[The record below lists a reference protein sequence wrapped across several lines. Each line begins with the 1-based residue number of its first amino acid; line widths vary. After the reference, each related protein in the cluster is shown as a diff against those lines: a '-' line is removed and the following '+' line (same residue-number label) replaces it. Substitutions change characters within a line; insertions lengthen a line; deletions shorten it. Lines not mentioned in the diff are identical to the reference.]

1 LHKVKSAKK
10 PIFLVVDDN
19 PIHRDLLSNFLI
31 ARGFEVDEA
40 ANGNEALEKVSK
52 NAYRFILMD
61 LLMPGLSGYET
72 VRKIRQMGVN
82 TPIIAQ
88 SALSMK
94 QDRDRCMEAGCDDF
108 VPKPVDFK
116 ELWEKIQKHL
126 HEAGP
131 QSPERAVDAG
141 DSSAES
147 LKGRRVLLVEE
158 NDVQADRF
166 ARVLEKLGLQVER
179 VSTGDDAREFLERA
193 APDIRIIVSNIF
205 TSGID
210 GLGLTSIVNRHYP
223 DRMIFLYIPEY
234 DPDTIQLAV
243 NLGAAGVVV
252 QRSFEKDIGNAIE
265 NAIAQS
271 RIKRELNPDSA
282 TADQVRQ
289 SQVQL
294 YRYGLIHGSRHIDV
308 SSSTLHAAGGDIV
321 LSRRF
326 NLAGRHGVV
335 LADVA
340 GHDVR
345 SSYLSAIFMG
355 IISSVWNSCQ
365 EPLELLK
372 TVNAELLKLETSG
385 YHVCMTAVL
394 WDRRRERI
402 KIATAGNPGA
412 LLVTRDGAGSPK
424 FTDFE
429 GGGMCLGILDTDT
442 LYSSVV
448 TEFREGDFIF
458 LHSDGI
464 ERDVLKETLAE
475 SAAELDGSS
484 FRGLAGRILNR
495 IRSKAEQEDDMV
507 LVALRGRRGIPDEGY
522 HYSFRSTFRDV
533 DKACEW
539 ISDVLPQSLLPP
551 GLDPDFMMLALREA
565 LLNAVVHGNGNDPEK
580 YVDVSLYPGRDELR
594 AEISDEGWGFD
605 PEIVRKN
612 YGEREELRLGKRG
625 MVVIRTFADDI
636 DVDGGTIVLTFKKR
650 KKTPGGE
657 GHDERT

>member
-1 LHKVKSAKK
+1 VETEKK

-31 ARGFEVDEA
+31 ARGFEVDVA
-40 ANGNEALEKVSK
+40 ANGNEALEKVSM

-72 VRKIRQMGVN
+72 VKKIRQMGVN

-116 ELWEKIQKHL
+116 ELWEKIRKHL
-126 HEAGP
+126 HGTAP
-131 QSPERAVDAG
+131 QSPERAADTGVSPVEA
-141 DSSAES
+141 
-147 LKGRRVLLVEE
+147 LKGRKVLLVEE
-158 NDVQADRF
+158 NDGQADRF
-166 ARVLEKLGLQVER
+166 ARFLERLGLQVKR
-179 VSTGDDAREFLERA
+179 VSTGDDARGFLERA
-193 APDIRIIVSNIF
+193 DPGFRIIVSNIF

-210 GLGLTSIVNRHYP
+210 GLGLTSIVNRQYP
-223 DRMIFLYIPEY
+223 DKMIFLYIPEY

-252 QRSFEKDIGNAIE
+252 QGSFEKDIGNAIE
-265 NAIAQS
+265 NAIVQS

-289 SQVQL
+289 SQAQL
-294 YRYGLIHGSRHIDV
+294 YRYGFIHGSRFIDV

-372 TVNAELLKLETSG
+372 TVNADLLKMETPG

-402 KIATAGNPGA
+402 KMATAGNPGA
-412 LLVTRDGAGSPK
+412 VLAARDDSGSLR

-429 GGGMCLGILDTDT
+429 GGGMCLGVLETDA
-442 LYSSVV
+442 LYSSVT
-448 TEFREGDFIF
+448 TEFRENEFIF

-475 SAAELDGSS
+475 SAGELGGVP
-484 FRGLAGRILNR
+484 FKGFAGRILNR
-495 IRSKAEQEDDMV
+495 IRSKIEQEDDMV
-507 LVALRGRRGIPDEGY
+507 LVVLRGREGIPGEGY
-522 HYSFRSTFRDV
+522 HYSFRSTYKEV

-539 ISDVLPQSLLPP
+539 ISSVLPRDVVPQ
-551 GLDPDFMMLALREA
+551 GVDHDFLMLSLREA
-565 LLNAVVHGNGNDPEK
+565 LLNAVEHGNGNDPEK
-580 YVDVSLYPGRDELR
+580 YVDVSLYPGSKELR
-594 AEISDEGWGFD
+594 VEISDEGWGFD
-605 PEIVRKN
+605 LESTKR
-612 YGEREELRLGKRG
+612 GEGYEEGFQLGKRG
-625 MVVIRTFADDI
+625 MPVIHAFADSVE
-636 DVDGGTIVLTFKKR
+636 VDGGTVILTYRKR
-650 KKTPGGE
+650 KTISSGGK
-657 GHDERT
+657 G